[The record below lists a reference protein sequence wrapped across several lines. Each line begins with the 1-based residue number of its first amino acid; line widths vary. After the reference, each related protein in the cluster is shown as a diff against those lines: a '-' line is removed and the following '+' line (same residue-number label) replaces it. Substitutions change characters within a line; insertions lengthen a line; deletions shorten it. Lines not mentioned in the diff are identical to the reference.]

1 MYTVHV
7 KFEQKNLHP
16 VVLENVSYGQTLLE
30 LLLANKIALNHECGG
45 VCSCTT
51 CHVYV
56 EKGMTH
62 MEGISR
68 REEDFVRKKVI
79 RRSGTSRLSCQAVIA
94 EGNGE
99 IEIVVP
105 DQNNE

>member
-7 KFEQKNLHP
+7 RFEQKSLHA
-16 VVLENVSYGQTLLE
+16 VVLKNVQHGQTLLE
-30 LLLANKIALNHECGG
+30 LLLANKVELKHECGG

-56 EKGMTH
+56 EKGMNCFEE
-62 MEGISR
+62 MSR
-68 REEDFVRKKVI
+68 READFIRKKVN
-79 RRSGTSRLSCQAVIA
+79 SHLSSSRLSCQALIG

-105 DQNNE
+105 HQVNE